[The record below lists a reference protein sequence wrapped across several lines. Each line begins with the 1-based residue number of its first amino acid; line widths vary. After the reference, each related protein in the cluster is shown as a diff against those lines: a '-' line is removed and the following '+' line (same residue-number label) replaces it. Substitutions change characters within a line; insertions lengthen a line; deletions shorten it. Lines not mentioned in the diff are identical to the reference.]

1 MAHRP
6 DLLPAELEQ
15 RLDAVAHATG
25 RTKEECLVEAVT
37 DYLEDRED
45 VAIADQ
51 RVADLRAGRDETIS
65 LSELLDQYGLAR

>member
-1 MAHRP
+1 MSG
-6 DLLPAELEQ
+6 Q
-15 RLDAVAHATG
+15 
-25 RTKEECLVEAVT
+25 EECLVEAVT